1 MFLMPFTFPSF
12 LPPALKDRKRF
23 IMCDYTEDE
32 EYKHE
37 STHMKKVNAES
48 RAYFLFGLP
57 KHSRNNPLQYKYV
70 HCLFLSKVNKNK
82 ITFRKSML
90 FLIF

>member
-1 MFLMPFTFPSF
+1 MPFIFPSF
-12 LPPALKDRKRF
+12 LLPALKDRKSF
-23 IMCDYTEDE
+23 IIRDYTEDE
-32 EYKHE
+32 YKYE
-37 STHMKKVNAES
+37 STHTKKVNAES

-57 KHSRNNPLQYKYV
+57 KYSRNNPLQYKDV

-90 FLIF
+90 SLSFKAR